1 MTTAS
6 APGKVILFGEHAVV
20 YGQPAIAAPVTQVRA
35 QAVVRDAPAG
45 VPAGVFLRAPDLN
58 YAGWLADTPPEDAL
72 AATIIQ
78 FQKAAGWNSLPNLE
92 VTVTSTIPIAGGL
105 GSGAAIAAAVL
116 RALARHLHR
125 PDLATNE
132 RVSALAYEVE
142 KIHHGTPSGIDNTV
156 VTYEQPVYFLRREP
170 HNLIETFVP
179 ARPVRLLVADTGVR
193 SVTRLVVG
201 YVREQWLANRDQYER
216 LFAACGRIAGRARE
230 AISGGDL
237 PELGRLMIE
246 NQRLLVE
253 LGVSSPELDNL
264 VAAAGEAGAL
274 GAKLS
279 GAGWGGNMIALV
291 DVQHEETVRRALFT
305 AGAGTVLLTVLE

>member
-35 QAVVRDAPAG
+35 YAVVQNAQPDAPSG
-45 VPAGVFLRAPDLN
+45 VYLRAPDLN
-58 YAGWLADTPPEDAL
+58 FSAWLADTEPDNPL
-72 AATIIQ
+72 TATIHQ
-78 FQKAAGWNSLPNLE
+78 FQKAAGWTSLPNL
-92 VTVTSTIPIAGGL
+92 VLTVTSTIPIAGGL
-105 GSGAAIAAAVL
+105 GSGAAISAAVL

-132 RVSALAYEVE
+132 QVSALAYEVE

-193 SVTRLVVG
+193 SITRRVVK
-201 YVREQWLANRDQYER
+201 YVREQWLANQDQYEE
-216 LFAACGRIAGRARE
+216 LFAACGQITGRARE

-246 NQRLLVE
+246 NQQILRE
-253 LGVSSPELDNL
+253 MGVSSPELEKM
-264 VAAAGEAGAL
+264 VAAAGEGGAI

-291 DVQHEETVRRALFT
+291 DEQHEEDVRQALFA
-305 AGAGTVLLTVLE
+305 AGAATLLLTVLE